1 MRKVL
6 TTRITRNAEDKSVG
20 QIMLTDNESTTIH
33 GFYKVINGKV
43 VFIWSK
49 YGIWKGFELDKQ
61 KVADIIGKAED
72 LGMFDN
78 QTLKDVLDYDKQVQV
93 SRNIETEEKQES

>member
-6 TTRITRNAEDKSVG
+6 TARITRNAEDKSVG
-20 QIMLTDNESTTIH
+20 QIMLTDNESMNIY
-33 GFYKVINGKV
+33 GFYKIINGKF
-43 VFIWSK
+43 VFIWAK
-49 YGIWKGFELDKQ
+49 FEMWKGFELDKF
-61 KVADIIGKAED
+61 KVAATIDKAED

-93 SRNIETEEKQES
+93 SRNIETEE